1 MEELATSGVRIV
13 LATARGPQAVGLIAG
28 QLSFSPP
35 LASFCGGWIGE
46 LDSQSL
52 LPINVLLDQGYV
64 VRADP
69 NRELHG
75 RTRDEIYRLIDSQL
89 KDAHPLLEIEWR
101 CEDDDRGCPFQ
112 SA

>member
-28 QLSFSPP
+28 SIEF
-35 LASFCGGWIGE
+35 LAPVS
-46 LDSQSL
+46 
-52 LPINVLLDQGYV
+52 
-64 VRADP
+64 
-69 NRELHG
+69 